1 MQTHKP
7 GCASLSCRPIQFKG
21 RLGLSISV
29 ALYFP
34 FRDGE
39 PFGLWSEASMWA
51 FLGREMSMPLIDE
64 GVIKTSA
71 EYLVHAV
78 AHPPRKPAAHCAVRA
93 RVGSIEKTLV
103 VHGDRVWRGDVASDA
118 EPFDEMPLGWQRA
131 YGGTGFPANPEGIGR
146 ATQDAPQRLPN
157 TEYPKAP
164 TTRPDR
170 DYAPAGFGRLDP
182 MWALRAAHRGTYDEN
197 WLAEH
202 APGFAPDVDWRHF
215 NLAPTDQWFPR
226 PLEGNERF
234 EFDNLHPTQPRVSG
248 RLPGLACRCFLRYRS
263 GPAAGKLRSVPLT
276 LGTLWFF
283 PHAERGVMIYQGL
296 ADIAE
301 DDAADVDLAM
311 IAVERMGEPRLDEH
325 YAQVMALREDPT
337 VGALYA
343 LRESDLTPAG
353 LDLHDPDMAAIE
365 SDFKLEGFLGDAQYR
380 GAEAKVEQAR
390 ERVRALGLNPDA
402 LGVRMPAR
410 EPLPST
416 SELPAY
422 VQKLIEQGVVQ
433 NQRAMAQAAQDI
445 VKANETA
452 RAHGIDPQ
460 ALKTRGPPAFRAAG
474 ELRSLVGIAVEQPD
488 PRPMAAALLA
498 VLPKLVQAEAA
509 LRMAYRV
516 SAHLQAPADALS
528 AGPAAALR
536 EQVLTALR
544 AGKGLAFADL
554 TGADLSGLDLSGVDL
569 RGAQME
575 SVDLSG
581 SRLVGADL
589 SHAVLAHGCLEGA
602 DFSRAKLVGANLGTR
617 RLAGAQFDAADLSA
631 AILSTA
637 HLERV
642 SFREA
647 TLAGVQ
653 LFDTTFGAGCD
664 WRGAHAGGV
673 TFIKR
678 TLSGLVADGADLGC
692 ANFIECALE
701 GASFRGAQLAGANF
715 VECSARD
722 VSWLNARLAGV
733 VFAQR
738 CNLAGSTFDAADL
751 SGANL
756 RGARMAAASLRTT
769 RLDGADLSEA
779 DLADADLSGASLKG
793 ALLVRTELPRA
804 RAAKSNWMHAI
815 AQKADLRGV
824 DLSDSNLH
832 GADMSQAIV
841 DAGTLLQRALVD
853 RLKIHPRRRPPA
865 GAPQRPR

>member
-1 MQTHKP
+1 M
-7 GCASLSCRPIQFKG
+7 
-21 RLGLSISV
+21 GLSISV

-34 FRDGE
+34 FRALE

-51 FLGREMSMPLIDE
+51 FLGREMPLPLIDE

-78 AHPPRKPAAHCAVRA
+78 AYPPVKPAASCAVRA

-103 VHGDRVWRGDVASDA
+103 VHGDRVWRGDLPSDA
-118 EPFDEMPLGWQRA
+118 EPFDAMPLDWQHA
-131 YGGTGFPANPEGIGR
+131 YGGEGFAANPAGIGR
-146 ATQDAPQRLPN
+146 AMKDTPQRLPN
-157 TEYPKAP
+157 TEYPQLP
-164 TTRPDR
+164 TARPDR
-170 DYAPAGFGRLDP
+170 DYPPAGFGRLDP
-182 MWALRAAHRGTYDEN
+182 MWTPRAGHRGTYDGN
-197 WLAEH
+197 WLPEH
-202 APGFAPDVDWRHF
+202 APGFAPDIDWRHF
-215 NLAPTDQWFPR
+215 NLAPADQWFAR
-226 PLEGNERF
+226 PLEGNEHF
-234 EFDNLHPTQPRVSG
+234 EFDNLHPTKPRVGG

-263 GPAAGKLRSVPLT
+263 GPAAGKLRSVPLA

-301 DDAADVDLAM
+301 DDAADVGLAL
-311 IAVERMGEPRLDEH
+311 IAVERIGEPRPDAH
-325 YAQVMALREDPT
+325 YAQVMALRGDPT

-343 LRESDLTPAG
+343 LRESDLTPTG

-390 ERVRALGLNPDA
+390 ERVRALGLDPDA

-422 VQKLIEQGVVQ
+422 VEKLIEQGAVQ
-433 NQRAMAQAAQDI
+433 NQRAMAQAAQD
-445 VKANETA
+445 VVQANQTA

-474 ELRSLVGIAVEQPD
+474 ELRSLAGIAVEQPD

-516 SAHLQAPADALS
+516 GAHLQTPADALS
-528 AGPAAALR
+528 GAAAATVR
-536 EQVLTALR
+536 ERVLTALR
-544 AGKGLAFADL
+544 AGQVLAFADL
-554 TGADLSGLDLSGVDL
+554 TGADLSGLDLSGVDF

-581 SRLVGADL
+581 SRLVGSDL
-589 SHAVLAHGCLEGA
+589 SHAVLAHACLEGA
-602 DFSRAKLVGANLGTR
+602 DFSRATLVGANLGTR
-617 RLAGAQFDAADLSA
+617 RLAGARFDAADLSA

-637 HLERV
+637 HLENV
-642 SFREA
+642 SFVEA
-647 TLAGVQ
+647 TMAGIQ
-653 LFDTTFGAGCD
+653 LLDTTFGPGCD
-664 WRGAHAGGV
+664 WRGARAGGA

-678 TLSGLVADGADLGC
+678 TLRGLVADGAELTG
-692 ANFIECALE
+692 ANFIACALE

-715 VECSARD
+715 VECSAPA
-722 VSWLNARLAGV
+722 VCWLNARLAGA

-738 CNLAGSTFDAADL
+738 CNLAGAIFDAADL

-756 RGARMAAASLRTT
+756 RGARMAAASLRMT

-779 DLADADLSGASLKG
+779 NLADADLTGASLKG
-793 ALLVRTELPRA
+793 ALLVRAELPRA
-804 RAAKSNWMHAI
+804 RAAMSNWMHAI
-815 AQKADLRGV
+815 AQKADLRGA

-832 GADMSQAIV
+832 GADMSQTIV
-841 DAGTLLQRALVD
+841 DAGTLLRRAVVD
-853 RLKIHPRRRPPA
+853 RMKIHPRRRPSAAASQPP
-865 GAPQRPR
+865 G